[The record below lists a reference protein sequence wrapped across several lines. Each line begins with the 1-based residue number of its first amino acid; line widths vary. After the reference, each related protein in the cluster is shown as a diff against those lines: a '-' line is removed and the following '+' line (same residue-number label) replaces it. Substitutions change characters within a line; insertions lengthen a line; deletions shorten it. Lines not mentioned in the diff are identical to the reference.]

1 MNQPIKR
8 AFAALLLMLTAL
20 PASAQQWYSV
30 KAQTRPITVQA
41 SGLVT
46 SQSILRFGPP
56 PSKSWRTTIT
66 QLVAE
71 GRRVEA
77 GDLLARFD
85 SSASDDRVRDL
96 EGQLATA
103 RSELASFLETQARDI
118 EQEKLDVAEAQS
130 EAKKAAQKADQP
142 AELLASLE
150 YEKLVEE
157 KRIAELRYQ
166 QATARLQLSARVR
179 EARQQ
184 ELEADIRRLQIQYQ
198 AAKDELASF
207 TILAP
212 QPGLAIV
219 GTDRE
224 GIKLDVN
231 SSVNPGIVVVELV
244 DDTQLQLQV
253 EVPEHA
259 SAGISTGQPVR
270 VFVDAAGSTELAGTV
285 KGVANIVRRQSR
297 NTQTMVRDVIVS
309 LDNPSAGDLRPGMS
323 VSVSIEVDRLENTLA
338 IPQSA
343 LTYRG
348 GAPGVHTRDSDWQP
362 IRLGRR
368 SGDDVIVTEG
378 LEDGQEVLL

>member
-1 MNQPIKR
+1 MKR
-8 AFAALLLMLTAL
+8 WLTIL
-20 PASAQQWYSV
+20 ILSCLTFPASAQQWYSI
-30 KAQTRPITVQA
+30 KAETRPVTVQA

-46 SQSILRFGPP
+46 SQSVLRFGPP

-71 GRRVEA
+71 GQRVQT

-130 EAKKAAQKADQP
+130 EAKKAAQKAGQP

-157 KRIAELRYQ
+157 KNLAELRFQ
-166 QATARLQLSARVR
+166 QARERLALSARVR
-179 EARQQ
+179 EARRQ
-184 ELEADIRRLQIQYQ
+184 ELEADIRRLEIQYQ
-198 AAKDELASF
+198 AAKEELASF
-207 TILAP
+207 TITAP
-212 QPGLAIV
+212 RPGLAIV

-253 EVPEHA
+253 QVPEHA
-259 SAGISTGQPVR
+259 SAGIAPGQPVR
-270 VFVDAAGSTELAGTV
+270 VFVDAAGSTELSGTV
-285 KGVANIVRRQSR
+285 ERVANIVRRQSR
-297 NTQTMVRDVIVS
+297 NAQTMVRDVIVRLS
-309 LDNPSAGDLRPGMS
+309 DPEVGDLRPGMS
-323 VSVSIEVDRLENTLA
+323 VSVSIEVDRLKDSLA
-338 IPQSA
+338 IPRNA
-343 LTYRG
+343 VRYRDG
-348 GAPGVHTRDSDWQP
+348 KPGVRTRESDWQP
-362 IRLGRR
+362 VKLGRR
-368 SGDDVIVTEG
+368 SGEEYIVLEG
-378 LEDGQEVLL
+378 LEAGQEVRL